1 MLELKHLFARLV
13 FVLVLHH
20 FHSSGVIGFAES
32 PAAESATVVSAGA
45 VVSATAGAA
54 VSATTGAAVS
64 AGATELEEATTEELL
79 ATLELEGA
87 TELDDN
93 AALETGAT
101 LLLETAA
108 ELDET
113 TVSLDWAAS
122 ASASNSAKRSRGWAK
137 DWATK
142 TLATQAINE

>member
-1 MLELKHLFARLV
+1 ME
-13 FVLVLHH
+13 
-20 FHSSGVIGFAES
+20 
-32 PAAESATVVSAGA
+32 SAGA

-54 VSATTGAAVS
+54 VSAGALLDETS
-64 AGATELEEATTEELL
+64 AELDSGATELEDATTEERL

-87 TELDDN
+87 TELDDS

-122 ASASNSAKRSRGWAK
+122 ASASNSAKRSRGCAK
-137 DWATK
+137 DCTARRPAKHATK
-142 TLATQAINE
+142 